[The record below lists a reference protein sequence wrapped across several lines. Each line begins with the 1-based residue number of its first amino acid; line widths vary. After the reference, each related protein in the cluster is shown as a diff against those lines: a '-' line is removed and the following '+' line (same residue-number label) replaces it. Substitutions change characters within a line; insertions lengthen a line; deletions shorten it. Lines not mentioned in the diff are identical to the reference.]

1 MIRVR
6 FKKKKICPAML
17 QMDVTKNKLSR
28 YVCDKSIH
36 EQDKAIC
43 TCLLVS
49 IIIKKKVIKQDTVIK
64 YEIMYVKKNSELGG
78 RNDRSKRITMNINIS
93 NISFRDPFS
102 AMYIYLAFS
111 RFLGF
116 NSIQYWK
123 H

>member
-43 TCLLVS
+43 ICLLVS
-49 IIIKKKVIKQDTVIK
+49 IIIKKKGHKARHSDQIRNNVCKEEQRI
-64 YEIMYVKKNSELGG
+64 G
-78 RNDRSKRITMNINIS
+78 RAK
-93 NISFRDPFS
+93 
-102 AMYIYLAFS
+102 
-111 RFLGF
+111 
-116 NSIQYWK
+116 
-123 H
+123 

>member
-17 QMDVTKNKLSR
+17 QMDVTKNKMSR

-64 YEIMYVKKNSELGG
+64 YEIMYVKKNSKLGG

-102 AMYIYLAFS
+102 AMYLAFS

>member
-49 IIIKKKVIKQDTVIK
+49 IIIKKKVIKQDSDQIRNNVCKEEQRI
-64 YEIMYVKKNSELGG
+64 G
-78 RNDRSKRITMNINIS
+78 RAK
-93 NISFRDPFS
+93 
-102 AMYIYLAFS
+102 
-111 RFLGF
+111 
-116 NSIQYWK
+116 
-123 H
+123 